1 MILKM
6 RMYKIYFFYLTILVT
21 FSLSAQITTGELPP
35 NRILKNNIQLIGE
48 HTFQEKLIIPKPN
61 VKQLLKEDEA
71 ELKEGK
77 AWRFGTAIDSNFSI
91 STKGKWQHF
100 SNGKSLWTF
109 EVIAEGA
116 YSLNFNFDTF
126 KLSPSAKLFIYN
138 KSNKDYLGALTKAN
152 NTEDLKMA
160 SRPIKGDRVQINL
173 WVNTD
178 ELSQNVLSCKQV
190 VYAYKDVFNKTDKSF
205 GSSGS
210 CNININC
217 EEGKAWQD
225 IKRSVVLTLTSNNT
239 RLCTGT
245 LLNNTA
251 QDSTPYLLTANHCGN
266 TASIF
271 VFNYESAACSPNTDG
286 SLSNSIYGA
295 TLRARNFNSDFI
307 LYELS
312 SVPPAS
318 YQVYYAGWSAVA
330 SPAEY
335 ATCIH
340 HPSGDVKKISIAQG
354 AVISDTYNNTGTVE
368 NHWRVKRW
376 EYGTTESGSSGSPLF
391 NERQRVVGQ
400 LQGGTASCS
409 VVNGSDFYGKFSTS
423 WNAVSDSSQNLSHWL
438 DPINSSQLEIDGLD
452 PNPADFNLDLELKY
466 NYNLPVYTCESLS
479 FSTLVKNVGN
489 TRIDSFIID
498 FYIDNNKVNSQKY
511 TTTLKK
517 DETIAIPLNSNPDTF
532 GTSDIKIVI
541 KEVNGTKDQNSF
553 NDTLKKQFFYN
564 SSPISLF
571 LELKTDDYGEETTWE
586 VSSDS
591 TFPTFKLHEGGPYES
606 IQGGKVYRDTLCF
619 FDSCFTLK
627 LYDSFNDGFNGGF
640 GDGYLFLKSDSG
652 DTIIYE
658 NNFTN
663 AQKTY
668 NFCVK
673 DTSTIIIDKKPEN
686 SQFSLYPN
694 PVKRG
699 QTLSWTRKGYL
710 PLLVDIEIIN
720 LQGELV
726 KSYKQVNEIVIPS
739 YLSQGVYILKAKSTN
754 QSEWHIKEKLIV
766 Y

>member
-1 MILKM
+1 
-6 RMYKIYFFYLTILVT
+6 MYKIYFFLLTILVT

-109 EVIAEGA
+109 EVMAEGA

-126 KLSPSAKLFIYN
+126 KLSSSAKLFIYN
-138 KSNKDYLGALTKAN
+138 TFNKDYLGALTKVN

-160 SRPIKGDRVQINL
+160 SRPIKGNRIQFEL
-173 WVNTD
+173 WVNSD
-178 ELSQNVLSCKQV
+178 ELNQNLFSCKEV
-190 VYAYKDVFNKTDKSF
+190 VYAYKDIFNKTDKSF

-217 EEGKAWQD
+217 EEGDPWQD
-225 IKRSVVLTLTSNNT
+225 IKRSVILTLTNNNT

-251 QDSTPYLLTANHCGN
+251 QDSTPYVLTANHCGN

-295 TLRARNFNSDFI
+295 NLRARNFSSDFI

-318 YQVYYAGWSAVA
+318 YQAYYAGWSAVT

-340 HPSGDVKKISIAQG
+340 HPSGDVKKISIAKG
-354 AVISDTYNNTGTVE
+354 AVVSEIYQNVGSVE
-368 NHWRVKRW
+368 NHWKVVRW
-376 EYGTTESGSSGSPLF
+376 EIGTTEPGSSGSPLF
-391 NERQRVVGQ
+391 NENQRLVGQ
-400 LQGGTASCS
+400 LHGGTASCS
-409 VVNGSDFYGKFSTS
+409 NPYGSDSYGKFSKS
-423 WNAVSDSSQNLSHWL
+423 WNANSDSSQSLYYWL
-438 DPINSSQLEIDGLD
+438 DPLNLNQLFIDGLD
-452 PNPADFNLDLELKY
+452 AIASNYNLDLSAVYSYNVPTYSCEPINFNVLLK
-466 NYNLPVYTCESLS
+466 N
-479 FSTLVKNVGN
+479 KGN
-489 TRIDSFIID
+489 TTIDSFQLDI
-498 FYIDNNKVNSQKY
+498 YINNIKADSLFFAGSLQKNQTISVPINSTPNVYGSFDAKIVVSKVN
-511 TTTLKK
+511 
-517 DETIAIPLNSNPDTF
+517 
-532 GTSDIKIVI
+532 GTSD
-541 KEVNGTKDQNSF
+541 QNQL
-553 NDTLKKQFFYN
+553 NDTLVDNLFYN
-564 SSPISLF
+564 SSPIPVF
-571 LELKTDDYGEETTWE
+571 LEIKTDDYGEETTWE
-586 VSSDS
+586 VVSDS
-591 TFPTFKLHEGGPYES
+591 TIPKFKLYEGGPYEN
-606 IQGGKVYRDTLCF
+606 IPGGKVYRDTLCF

-640 GDGYLFLKSDSG
+640 GNGYLYIKSDTG
-652 DTIIYE
+652 DTLIFE
-658 NNFTN
+658 NNFN
-663 AQKTY
+663 SGQKTY
-668 NFCVK
+668 TFCVK
-673 DTSTIIIDKKPEN
+673 DTSTVIIDKKLKDE
-686 SQFSLYPN
+686 QFTLFPN

-699 QTLSWTRKGYL
+699 QELSWTRSHLNEMIMDIQIQTIEGEIAGTYNRTTGLIL
-710 PLLVDIEIIN
+710 P
-720 LQGELV
+720 
-726 KSYKQVNEIVIPS
+726 SS
-739 YLSQGVYILKAKSTN
+739 LSQGIYILKAKKPN
-754 QSEWHIKEKLIV
+754 QTEWEFMKKLIV